1 MMKKTLTTIT
11 LGIAIAV
18 APSMASNAYA
28 RDCEFSRTYLELH
41 AHRGNISDDIRD
53 IDYHREQVKKCDK
66 HDRKVLLIGGGVIA
80 ALGILYLLSSND
92 DTSSSFTDIGETNFG
107 LSFLPEPTYDF
118 DSKQLHLKWSFEY

>member
-1 MMKKTLTTIT
+1 MKKTLTTIM
-11 LGIAIAV
+11 LAIAIAV
-18 APSMASNAYA
+18 APGLVSSAYA
-28 RDCEFSRTYLELH
+28 RDCEFSRTYLKLH

-53 IDYHREQVKKCDK
+53 IDYHREQVKKCDE

-80 ALGILYLLSSND
+80 ALGIWYLVSSND
-92 DTSSSFTDIGETNFG
+92 GTYSSFTDNGVSDFG